1 MTPERLELN
10 EFGPYTDPQTVDFD
24 ELQARQLFLIHGA
37 TGSGKSTLLDAICFA
52 LYGKTSGRER
62 DGDEMRSD
70 FATPEDPTEVT
81 LDFRLG
87 DERYRVRRRP
97 QQTLAKKRGE
107 GVTQKSEK
115 AALYDR
121 SNAEEIGTDG
131 VPLADGKRDV
141 DSSVERLLGLEHEQ
155 FRQVVV
161 LPQGKFRTFLSAGST
176 EREEILKVLFE
187 TRRYERLQDVLKE
200 METEAED
207 DVRHLRRRKEDAL
220 GRHEAEDTEE
230 LEEMLAET
238 TSRLEETREE
248 KEGLAETLEA
258 AREDLQQAK
267 SEQKILDELEAARRA
282 VEELREKRG
291 AHETRKGLLE
301 TAQRAAEVAPV
312 KDDLETRR
320 EEKRAADEE
329 AGAAKQAFEKAQ
341 EALRASKEALEEE
354 RERDARREELRQEK
368 ARLEGLE
375 EDIEQLETVKGELS
389 EQREKKEALVGSIG
403 ETEAKLDD
411 LETELGGKR
420 EDLEEKEALAGK
432 RELLAKEF
440 EEAQAL
446 TEKAGELSQKQEAVE
461 AAEAKLQETEE
472 KRGAREKELQEA
484 KEQLSELEERR
495 REAYASVL
503 AAGLSDGE
511 PCPVCGSE
519 EHPAPAEEAHD
530 VPSEDEIESAR
541 EEKTQAREALDE
553 AHSAVSDAQSTLAET
568 RAQVE
573 SLKENH
579 PRLDEMTEAEIETKR
594 EEAESAL
601 AEAREAAEEANTL
614 AQQIEEKE
622 EQLAELEG
630 DLEGLEEQ
638 LDDVESN
645 IDGLA
650 SKEETIRGRLP
661 EDVATLE
668 ALNEALDGTTE
679 ELASLEEALE
689 SAETAVQGAREERA
703 DRQRSALSRQL
714 AAQRAAERLAEVQGR
729 FKEALRENGFD
740 DASDFEEARRDKEK
754 RESMKEE
761 VETFEEAWAAATD
774 RNVRAE
780 EQAEDIEEP
789 DVEGAEE
796 TVDSLT
802 DELDA
807 VKEVVTKLEMKA
819 EEIREALQTIEEIE
833 SELQEADERYRQV
846 GFLSELARGGN
857 ESRMS
862 LQRFV
867 LATRL
872 EEVLRVANEHI
883 AHMTQNRYRLLR
895 SEEVGDRRSGSGL
908 DLLVHD
914 AYTGDRRPVA
924 TLSGGEGFMA
934 ALSLALGL
942 SDVVQSISGGRH
954 LETLFIDEG
963 FGSLDQEALD
973 RAMQALSDL
982 RDTGRLVGVI
992 SHVSELKQRISTRLE
1007 VHQTQEGSTLS
1018 MTV

>member
-87 DERYRVRRRP
+87 EERYRVRRRP

-220 GRHEAEDTEE
+220 GRHETEDTEE

-368 ARLEGLE
+368 MRLEGLE
-375 EDIEQLETVKGELS
+375 EDIEQLETVKSELS
-389 EQREKKEALVGSIG
+389 
-403 ETEAKLDD
+403 
-411 LETELGGKR
+411 ELGGKR

-446 TEKAGELSQKQEAVE
+446 MEKAGELSQKQEAVE

-573 SLKENH
+573 SLKQNH

-703 DRQRSALSRQL
+703 DKQRSALSRQL

-789 DVEGAEE
+789 DVGGAEE

>member
-10 EFGPYTDPQTVDFD
+10 EFGPYTDPQAVNFE

-52 LYGKTSGRER
+52 LYGETSGHER

-115 AALYDR
+115 ATLYDR
-121 SNAEEIGTDG
+121 SNAEETGTDG
-131 VPLADGKRDV
+131 APLADGKREV
-141 DSSVERLLGLEHEQ
+141 DSYVERLLGLEHEQ

-200 METEAED
+200 METEAEEE
-207 DVRHLRRRKEDAL
+207 VQHLRRRKEDAL
-220 GRHEAEDTEE
+220 GRHEAEDTQR
-230 LEEMLAET
+230 LEEMLAKT
-238 TSRLEETREE
+238 TSRLKETREE
-248 KEGLAETLEA
+248 KEELAETLES
-258 AREDLQQAK
+258 ARENLQRAK
-267 SEQKILDELEAARRA
+267 SDQEALDERAAARRA

-291 AHETRKGLLE
+291 AHETRKELLE

-320 EEKRAADEE
+320 EEKRAADQE
-329 AGAAKQAFEKAQ
+329 AAAAKQEFEEAQ
-341 EALRASKEALEEE
+341 EALQASEEALEEE
-354 RERDARREELRQEK
+354 RGRDARREELRQEK
-368 ARLEGLE
+368 TRLEGLE
-375 EDIEQLETVKGELS
+375 EDIEDLETVKGKLS
-389 EQREKKEALVGSIG
+389 DQREKKEELVGSIE
-403 ETEAKLDD
+403 ETEEKLGGLETKLD
-411 LETELGGKR
+411 GKR
-420 EDLEEKEALAGK
+420 EELEEKEDLAGK
-432 RELLAKEF
+432 RELLEKEY
-440 EEAQAL
+440 EEAKTL
-446 TEKAGELSQKQEAVE
+446 KEKAGELRQKEAAVE
-461 AAEAKLQETEE
+461 EAEANLREAEET
-472 KRGAREKELQEA
+472 RGAREEELQEA
-484 KEQLSELEERR
+484 NEQLSELEERR

-503 AAGLSDGE
+503 ATGLSDGE

-530 VPSEDEIESAR
+530 VPGEDEIESMR
-541 EEKTQAREALDE
+541 GEKAQAREALDE
-553 AHSAVSDAQSTLAET
+553 AQSAVSDAQSTLTEKRT
-568 RAQVE
+568 QVE

-579 PRLDEMTEAEIETKR
+579 PRLDEMTEAEIETKH
-594 EEAESAL
+594 EEAESWL
-601 AEAREAAEEANTL
+601 AEAREAADEADTL
-614 AQQIEEKE
+614 EQEIEEKE
-622 EQLAELEG
+622 EQWAELEG
-630 DLEGLEEQ
+630 DIEELKEQ

-668 ALNEALDGTTE
+668 ALEEALDNTTE

-689 SAETAVQGAREERA
+689 EAETAVQEAREERV
-703 DRQRSALSRQL
+703 DKKRSALGKQL
-714 AAQRAAERLAEVQGR
+714 AAQQAAERLAEVEGR
-729 FKEALRENGFD
+729 FKEALQENEFD
-740 DASDFEEARRDKEK
+740 DASDFEAARRDKEE

-774 RNVRAE
+774 RKARAE
-780 EQAEDIEEP
+780 EEAEDVKEP

-802 DELDA
+802 EELDA
-807 VKEVVTKLEMKA
+807 VKEAVTKLEIET
-819 EEIREALQTIEEIE
+819 EEIRESLQTIEEIE
-833 SELQEADERYRQV
+833 RELQEADERYSQV
-846 GFLSELARGGN
+846 GFLSELARGDN

-982 RDTGRLVGVI
+982 RDTGRFVGVI